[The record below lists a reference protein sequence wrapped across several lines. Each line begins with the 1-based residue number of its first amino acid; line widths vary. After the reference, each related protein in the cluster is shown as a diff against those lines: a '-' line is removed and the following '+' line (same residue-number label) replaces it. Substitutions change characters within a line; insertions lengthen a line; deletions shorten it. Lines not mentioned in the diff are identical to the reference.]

1 MQPIAHT
8 ITPVNHAICWRA
20 IMAGAAVA
28 VALSLVLSLIGFG
41 LFGAAMAGSATESA
55 LLGLAVMQGAAAI
68 VGGYLAGRMR
78 GGAGGGMGVKSFFA
92 DGLQGL
98 VMWALATGFV
108 AAFLQPALPLVPKMA
123 DAAPELDYA
132 YYADTLFRAPDPVQ
146 EEAAADAAEEDQ
158 EDDTPKLTPAEKSL
172 LARGMKIPTAPIEK
186 IAPGITGQALMPP
199 PKRDVAAIEEAMR
212 VLQNGLRG
220 DQFPQA
226 EHAYLVRRVAQET
239 QMGEEAATV
248 RVNNAIGYAQKL
260 KRDALALNDQARK
273 KAASDSL
280 AMAGVLLCAALLAW
294 MAAVF
299 GGKRRAKALPAA

>member
-1 MQPIAHT
+1 MQPLAPTTTVVHHT
-8 ITPVNHAICWRA
+8 ICWRA
-20 IMAGAAVA
+20 IMAGSAVA
-28 VALSLVLSLIGFG
+28 VGLSLLLSLLCFG
-41 LFGAAMAGSATESA
+41 LFGPAMAGSATDSA
-55 LLGLAVMQGAAAI
+55 LLGLAVTQGGAAI
-68 VGGYLAGRMR
+68 VGGYLAGRLR
-78 GGAGGGMGVKSFFA
+78 GGAGGKSFFA

-98 VMWALATGFV
+98 VMWALATAFT
-108 AAFLQPALPLVPKMA
+108 AAFLQPALPLAFKAA
-123 DAAPELDYA
+123 DTTAELDYA

-146 EEAAADAAEEDQ
+146 EEAAVDVVDEDQ
-158 EDDTPKLTPAEKSL
+158 EEDAPKLTPAEKSL

-199 PKRDVAAIEEAMR
+199 PKRDAAAIEEAMR

-239 QMGEEAATV
+239 QMGEEAATT

-260 KRDALALNDQARK
+260 KRDALAMNDQARK
-273 KAASDSL
+273 NAGSESL
-280 AMAGVLLCAALLAW
+280 VMAGVLLCAALLAW